1 VEGMKGS
8 GYGFEITILSV
19 GESKS
24 RFPICGSN
32 LMWLLCFLREYAA
45 VRMVILSFCN
55 SNN

>member
-1 VEGMKGS
+1 VEGMKS